1 MRILG
6 DYLRYHKKAILLF
19 FVCVCIFSTVFFL
32 SRIPLDAVLYG
43 GLLCLIA
50 AGVIAAYD
58 FRKYVVQHRQLQRLT
73 EAIDAQIEDL
83 PEPGNQIDEDYTEII
98 KELHRQK
105 RMSESRA
112 YVEKKELI
120 DYFTLWAHQI
130 KTPISAMGLLLQKKG
145 AQAGED
151 GRQMSMELFNIEEY
165 VDTAMSWVRARD
177 ISSDL
182 MFEQVELDALI
193 ARVLKKY
200 AALFI
205 GRKIR
210 VDFQKT
216 GYTAAT
222 DEKWLF
228 IVLGQI
234 LSNSLKYTP
243 PGGSI
248 FIWMEEEQLFI
259 RDTGI
264 GIRAE
269 DLPRVFE
276 KGFTGENGRQYS
288 KSTGQGLYLCRL
300 IMEKLSYGI
309 CAESEEGKGTMVIL
323 DLRRE
328 NFS

>member
-1 MRILG
+1 MME
-6 DYLRYHKKAILLF
+6 YLKHHKKAMILFLL
-19 FVCVCIFSTVFFL
+19 CVCIFAVVFFL
-32 SRIPLDAVLYG
+32 SRVPLDAVLYA

-50 AGVIAAYD
+50 GASIALYD
-58 FRKYVVQHRQLQRLT
+58 FRRYAAQHRQLRRLT
-73 EAIDAQIEDL
+73 DAIDAQIEDL
-83 PEPGNQIDEDYTEII
+83 PEPKNPIDEDYTELI

-130 KTPISAMGLLLQKKG
+130 KTPISAMGLILQRKG
-145 AQAGED
+145 ARQEQED
-151 GRQMSMELFNIEEY
+151 RQLSMELFNIEEY
-165 VDTAMSWVRARD
+165 VDAAMSWVRVRD

-182 MFEQVELDALI
+182 MFEQVKLDDLI
-193 ARVLKKY
+193 GKALKKY

-205 GRKIR
+205 GKKIR

-243 PGGSI
+243 PGGSVS
-248 FIWMEEEQLFI
+248 IWMRGERLFI

-264 GIRAE
+264 GIRPE
-269 DLPRVFE
+269 DQPRVFE
-276 KGFTGENGRQYS
+276 KGFTGENGRQFS
-288 KSTGQGLYLCRL
+288 KSTGQGLYLCKV

-309 CAESEEGKGTMVIL
+309 DLKSEEGRGTEVIL

-328 NFS
+328 PLS